1 MTELAVPC
9 FTWTG
14 VEVGV
19 RGSGDGLGVDMGEP
33 LLIKKRNKV
42 NKRHILNPSKKMLM
56 VLEDKDD
63 KWGKE
68 NGTLCSGSGATAA
81 V

>member
-1 MTELAVPC
+1 MTELAVLC

-33 LLIKKRNKV
+33 LLIKKRNKI
-42 NKRHILNPSKKMLM
+42 N
-56 VLEDKDD
+56 
-63 KWGKE
+63 
-68 NGTLCSGSGATAA
+68 
-81 V
+81 